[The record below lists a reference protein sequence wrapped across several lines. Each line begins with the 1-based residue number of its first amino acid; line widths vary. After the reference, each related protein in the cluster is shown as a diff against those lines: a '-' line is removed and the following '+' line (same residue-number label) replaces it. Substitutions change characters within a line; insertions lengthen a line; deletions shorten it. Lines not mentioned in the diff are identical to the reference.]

1 MRTQILI
8 NTHPLET
15 RVAFLE
21 DGVLTD
27 FEVER
32 EQRIVGSLFKGRV
45 VNVLPGMDAAFVDI
59 GRRRNAY
66 IYVGDVDPAR
76 LSETSRRRTR
86 YASIAEALTVGEDL
100 IVQVVRPPVGSK
112 GPRVTTRLSLQGRY
126 SVLMIASPG
135 HLGVSRQIDEKGE
148 QKRLRRLADRLRPL
162 GHGLIFRT
170 EAEGCDEAALGR
182 DVAGLLERWEQLHE
196 QSGAAGEPKLLYQE
210 PGLAERVIRD
220 RAGQD
225 VAEIVVDARGDFEH
239 CQRLLEETAPALA
252 AKLKLVTSPPPLFD
266 AYGIE
271 AQVRLALSRR
281 VPLPSGGHLTIDETE
296 ALTSIDVDTGSF
308 VGSSHLS
315 GTVLATNQ
323 EAVKECAR
331 QIRLRDL
338 GGIIIIDFIDMNR
351 VRDRV
356 HVMDALE
363 AELHRDRRQPR
374 IVHLS
379 PLGLVEL
386 TRRRRGLS
394 LSQMMRVTCPYCDG
408 LGEVCSATT
417 VAAEARREV
426 LRECARSHPE
436 AVLLSVHPEVAAQLV
451 EHDGEGLQTLEAGTG
466 AQVFLAVSVDA
477 HLEHIQVEAGSAAAL
492 AARCS
497 PPAEGSVL
505 EVLLRS
511 EPLVPHGH
519 PLYVPRERCL
529 VRLPELTGHEQDPFR
544 IRVTQCGRWF
554 CQSETDHA

>member
-32 EQRIVGSLFKGRV
+32 EQKIVGSLYKGRV

-59 GRRRNAY
+59 GQARNAF
-66 IYVGDVDPAR
+66 IYVSDVDPAR
-76 LSETSRRRTR
+76 VPETSHRRTR
-86 YASIAEALTVGEDL
+86 YASIAEALSVGEDL
-100 IVQVVRPPVGSK
+100 VVQVVRPPVGSK
-112 GPRVTTRLSLQGRY
+112 GARVTTRLSLQGRY
-126 SVLMIASPG
+126 AVLMIVSPG
-135 HLGVSRQIDEKGE
+135 HLGVSRQIEDKGE
-148 QKRLRRLADRLRPL
+148 QKRLKRLADRLRPL
-162 GHGLIFRT
+162 GHGLILRT
-170 EAEGCDEAALGR
+170 EAEGCGEDAIGR
-182 DVAGLLERWEQLHE
+182 DVASLQATWQQLQELSQATESPTLLH
-196 QSGAAGEPKLLYQE
+196 QE

-220 RAGQD
+220 RTAPD
-225 VAEIVVDARGDFEH
+225 VAEIVVDARADFEH
-239 CQRLLEETAPALA
+239 CRRLLEETAPALQSR
-252 AKLKLVTSPPPLFD
+252 LKLVEAPPPLFD
-266 AYGIE
+266 AYGVE

-315 GTVLATNQ
+315 DTVLATNL
-323 EAVKECAR
+323 EAIRESAR

-338 GGIIIIDFIDMNR
+338 GGIIIIDFIDMSR

-356 HVMDALE
+356 HVMDTLE
-363 AELHRDRRQPR
+363 AELQRDRMHPR

-436 AVLLSVHPEVAAQLV
+436 AVLLSVHPEVAAQLID
-451 EHDGEGLQTLEAGTG
+451 HGGEGMQTLEAETG

-477 HLEHIQVEAGSAAAL
+477 HPEHLQVQAGSVADL
-492 AARCS
+492 VPRRS
-497 PPAEGSVL
+497 PPAEDSVL
-505 EVLLRS
+505 DVLLRT

-519 PLYVPRERCL
+519 PLYVPRGNCL
-529 VRLPELTGHEQDPFR
+529 VRLPHLTGHEHDPFR
-544 IRVTQCGRWF
+544 IRVTECGRWF
-554 CQSETDHA
+554 CLSEAVHA